1 MSQFIGG
8 AKLTDAGDM
17 HVMVG
22 ASGQPRVR
30 EKNAVAGTRVDFTFS
45 PGITEAKFKIVPE
58 AVTTLEINSI
68 AVAIDPPS
76 DVVADAW
83 LVSTNSGTLDSQR
96 VLIKAKQDSE
106 TFYFTSPVT
115 RLSVI
120 RYLGSDA
127 MTVSIEAV

>member
-8 AKLTDAGDM
+8 AKFTDVGDM
-17 HVMVG
+17 HVIVG

-30 EKNAVAGTRVDFTFS
+30 EKNAVVGTRVDFTFS
-45 PGITEAKFKIVPE
+45 PGVTEAKVKIIPE
-58 AVTTLEINSI
+58 AATTPELNSI
-68 AVAIDPPS
+68 AMAIDPNS

-83 LVSTNSGTLDSQR
+83 LVSTNSGSVDSQR
-96 VLIKAKQDSE
+96 VLMKAKEDRE

-115 RLSVI
+115 RLSII